1 MKSIVLALKTAQ
13 AQTRWPGSN
22 NVITVDKQ
30 NTFSENL
37 SGCKYEQSTNEA
49 GSTNYIWA
57 AMNSPSK
64 IFKLALDT
72 TSGKWVS
79 TTSDGWSSGKTLLY
93 PTSIGAPDAE
103 DVTRNDEANAL
114 YICSERDGK
123 GSSRNSI
130 LRYMDT
136 TTSTSM
142 IATHEWLLNSAL
154 PSVDSNDG
162 IEGITWVPD
171 SYLVQ
176 RQFYDENRLATY
188 DPSSYPNHG
197 NGVYCVGLEANGFVY
212 CFVLDHSGNGAIT
225 KVASFSSGLSQIMSV
240 EFDVDSGYMWA
251 TCDSNCNNENNVF
264 TIASS
269 GRFAEIKS
277 YTRPTTL
284 PNTNNEG
291 FCVMPDSYCVGG
303 LKKVFWMDDNSDGG
317 YAMRMDDIP
326 CGAFRK

>member
-1 MKSIVLALKTAQ
+1 MKSIVLAAALATAQ
-13 AQTRWPGSN
+13 AQTAWPGSN
-22 NVITVDKQ
+22 NVTTVDNR
-30 NTFSENL
+30 NTFTENL
-37 SGCKYEQSTNEA
+37 SGCKYEA

-57 AMNSPSK
+57 AMNNPSK
-64 IFKLALDT
+64 MFKLTLNTA
-72 TSGKWVS
+72 SGKWVS
-79 TTSDGWSSGKTLLY
+79 TTTNGWSSGKTLRY
-93 PTSIGAPDAE
+93 PTGSGAPDAE

-114 YICSERDGK
+114 YICSERDGS

-142 IATHEWLLNSAL
+142 TATHEWLLNSAM
-154 PSVDSNDG
+154 PSVGANDG

-176 RQFYDENRLATY
+176 RRFYDENRRATY

-197 NGVYCVGLEANGFVY
+197 NGVYCVGLESNGFVY
-212 CFVLDHSGNGAIT
+212 CFVLDHSGNGAIS
-225 KVASFSSGLSQIMSV
+225 KVASFSSGHAQIMSV

-251 TCDSNCNNENNVF
+251 TCDNNCNNENNVF
-264 TIASS
+264 TI
-269 GRFAEIKS
+269 GLTGKFEEIKS
-277 YTRPTTL
+277 YARPTTL

-303 LKKVFWMDDNSDGG
+303 KKKVFWTDDNSDGG

>member
-1 MKSIVLALKTAQ
+1 
-13 AQTRWPGSN
+13 
-22 NVITVDKQ
+22 
-30 NTFSENL
+30 
-37 SGCKYEQSTNEA
+37 
-49 GSTNYIWA
+49 
-57 AMNSPSK
+57 MNSPSK

-72 TSGKWVS
+72 TRGKWVS
-79 TTSDGWSSGKTLLY
+79 TTTDGWSEGKTLLY
-93 PTSIGAPDAE
+93 PTDRGAPDAE

-114 YICSERDGK
+114 YICSERDGR

-136 TTSTSM
+136 TTDTSM

-154 PSVDSNDG
+154 PSVGSN
-162 IEGITWVPD
+162 E
-171 SYLVQ
+171 
-176 RQFYDENRLATY
+176 QFYDENRLATY

-225 KVASFSSGLSQIMSV
+225 KVASFSSGHSQIMSI

-251 TCDSNCNNENNVF
+251 ACDNTCNNEINVF
-264 TIASS
+264 TIGSS

-277 YTRPTTL
+277 YARPTTL
-284 PNTNNEG
+284 PNTDNDG
-291 FCVMPDSYCVGG
+291 FCMMPDSHCAGG
-303 LKKVFWMDDNSDGG
+303 LKKVFWIDDSSDGG